1 MGFVTLTARAIIFF
15 KLTLCKLVRL
25 VRVRLGTPPINL
37 STNRLFYLFQN
48 SALVS
53 VAYQQVVKPIQ
64 FYLGYSFSQV
74 QEYILK

>member
-1 MGFVTLTARAIIFF
+1 MVLRQ
-15 KLTLCKLVRL
+15 VRP
-25 VRVRLGTPPINL
+25 RLGTPPISL